1 MQLRLTPH
9 GNYLF
14 AYNGVLEALR
24 VVNISL
30 RTLLIRRL
38 ADASPRLKSWV
49 IDDYLLQ
56 KNPTRIILRDGCS
69 TYQTEV
75 DGCSIANNKKSDT
88 EQTVSEIFQ
97 FEIFMRLVAIPSS

>member
-1 MQLRLTPH
+1 MQLGLTLH

-14 AYNGVLEALR
+14 AYNGVLEALM

-30 RTLLIRRL
+30 RTLLKRRL

-56 KNPTRIILRDGCS
+56 KNPPRIILRDGCS

-75 DGCSIANNKKSDT
+75 DGCSIAPQLVRFAS
-88 EQTVSEIFQ
+88 VVVEIVRPQ
-97 FEIFMRLVAIPSS
+97 CPESGLL